1 MKSVRL
7 VCEAQLTTPADSA
20 PKGAIEAR
28 VTTWGAREGADG
40 RRFFYQPE
48 GFADWAAE
56 FAESGRPLPMYV
68 NHDSDDIPVGEW
80 TNFTFDAEGM
90 CAEGRLFTNTSAGAD
105 LYTVMTESP
114 AMFGGVS
121 VGAFAETCEWV
132 DDEGAP
138 TDAPD
143 GYFQIT
149 KGGLREVSVVM
160 YPNNPAAEISRL
172 EYYRPDGSPDLKVF
186 EKTLRDAGFG
196 KQDAAAAVSALRV
209 GLSQRDAVR
218 ATQSAPLPSE
228 SEADAAI
235 VSALVER
242 ELIQNLNRRLESR
255 NVASHP

>member
-7 VCEAQLTTPADSA
+7 VCEAKLTTPADSA
-20 PKGAIEAR
+20 SKGAIEAR

-56 FAESGRPLPMYV
+56 FESTGRPLPMHV
-68 NHDSDDIPVGEW
+68 NHASDAIPVGEW
-80 TNFTFDAEGM
+80 TGFSFDGEGM
-90 CAEGRLFTNTSAGAD
+90 LAEGRIFMNTSAGQD

-132 DDEGAP
+132 DEQGEP
-138 TDAPD
+138 TDSPD

-160 YPNNPAAEISRL
+160 YPNNPMAEISRL

-209 GLSQRDAVR
+209 GLTQRDAARV
-218 ATQSAPLPSE
+218 TQNAPPMSE